1 MWRGYQAVYHGDMML
16 SLIIIL
22 VLLIP
27 LLAVVLDSKLGQAL
41 ARRVEGG
48 VADDARLR
56 ALEAEVERL
65 GAAVD
70 RIQEQSEFLTRLLE
84 ERTEDR
90 PPSGSL
96 PPGDAS
102 GD

>member
-1 MWRGYQAVYHGDMML
+1 MMW

-48 VADDARLR
+48 VVDDARLR

-65 GAAVD
+65 GSDLERV
-70 RIQEQSEFLTRLLE
+70 QEQSEFLTRLLE
-84 ERTEDR
+84 ERAHDDQ
-90 PPSGSL
+90 PSESL
-96 PPGDAS
+96 PPGTPP